1 MGTSSHLCRARAVHV
16 GVSPEWGALS
26 ARPRADAAR
35 VAASFWPSPAV
46 SYSRTIRAMFGTA
59 CLSRSSR
66 FAISS
71 SLAGSPA
78 RTPRDGWNHRYQ
90 ACRRNPTHD
99 PCWHSAALPAA
110 PAGGSRAA
118 RGGFRPAHPSEISE
132 SASIPGEPLPPSMQ
146 PKVSR
151 ISQRADST
159 ALGGKSAYPM
169 RQTCWAKDQA
179 ASSVIIFSHRLRC
192 SDITCSRVIH
202 ATETA
207 IGDRGLGLL
216 TIMR

>member
-1 MGTSSHLCRARAVHV
+1 MQRGIGKAVGRVRRGRETSSMGTSSHLCRARAVHV

-99 PCWHSAALPAA
+99 PCWHSAA
-110 PAGGSRAA
+110 
-118 RGGFRPAHPSEISE
+118 
-132 SASIPGEPLPPSMQ
+132 
-146 PKVSR
+146 
-151 ISQRADST
+151 
-159 ALGGKSAYPM
+159 
-169 RQTCWAKDQA
+169 
-179 ASSVIIFSHRLRC
+179 SSVIIFSHRLRC